1 MKGMTNV
8 FGELDIKD
16 RWNLKI
22 IKVEPHEVKSYTP
35 IGMAYVMMRN
45 ASFEGKDITPK
56 KTDI

>member
-22 IKVEPHEVKSYTP
+22 IKVESHEVKSYTP

-45 ASFEGKDITPK
+45 ASFEGKDISLS
-56 KTDI
+56 

>member
-22 IKVEPHEVKSYTP
+22 IKVEPHEVKV
-35 IGMAYVMMRN
+35 IRQLVWHML
-45 ASFEGKDITPK
+45 
-56 KTDI
+56 

>member
-45 ASFEGKDITPK
+45 ASF
-56 KTDI
+56 